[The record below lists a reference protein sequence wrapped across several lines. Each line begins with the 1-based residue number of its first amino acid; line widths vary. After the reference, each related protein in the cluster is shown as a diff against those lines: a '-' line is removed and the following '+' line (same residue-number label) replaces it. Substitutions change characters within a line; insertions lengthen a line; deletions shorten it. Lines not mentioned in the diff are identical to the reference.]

1 MPHCHVVCPCASAS
15 VCSEAA
21 GTYIARWYIISHN
34 RTTHPSPAQL
44 IRGPIERGGSKVG
57 VSHSKT
63 AHARRTTQAKRE
75 AAFEQRRQKALAAGG
90 GQKNAR
96 TSTALQNVTNFA
108 KPPPV
113 ADDKGTNT
121 RTCDPDTRDTHTHAR
136 TRARTPREART
147 RGTRTHAR
155 HAREGAHTHTNARTG
170 ARTRARAHVHM
181 HPHTRARIHRQGQE
195 AHWLAQ

>member
-75 AAFEQRRQKALAAGG
+75 AALPSMFGMAQRVGEVHLHHQESKTYHHHYATGTP
-90 GQKNAR
+90 KN
-96 TSTALQNVTNFA
+96 L
-108 KPPPV
+108 PP
-113 ADDKGTNT
+113 
-121 RTCDPDTRDTHTHAR
+121 
-136 TRARTPREART
+136 TP
-147 RGTRTHAR
+147 
-155 HAREGAHTHTNARTG
+155 
-170 ARTRARAHVHM
+170 
-181 HPHTRARIHRQGQE
+181 P
-195 AHWLAQ
+195 